1 MSAGFFQEG
10 DGSWSMT
17 RLCAFLCCVA
27 GCVVALW
34 RHDWQTTTALIGG
47 GCVSL
52 LVRTKE

>member
-1 MSAGFFQEG
+1 MAAGFFQEG

-27 GCVVALW
+27 GCVVAVVW
-34 RHDWQTTTALIGG
+34 HEAATVTALVGG
-47 GCVSL
+47 GAVAL

>member
-1 MSAGFFQEG
+1 MAAGFFQEG

-27 GCVVALW
+27 GCVVAVW
-34 RHDWQTTTALIGG
+34 KRDAATVAALIGG
-47 GCVSL
+47 GAVSL